1 MILLKEI
8 RYPSF
13 MGAKVLY
20 VGLWIGTMDWAVAVL
35 HRAKFI
41 LQGNC
46 LGIKA
51 IKAENY
57 RK

>member
-1 MILLKEI
+1 
-8 RYPSF
+8 

-20 VGLWIGTMDWAVAVL
+20 VGLDWAVAGL

-46 LGIKA
+46 LRIKA
-51 IKAENY
+51 IKVENY

>member
-1 MILLKEI
+1 
-8 RYPSF
+8 
-13 MGAKVLY
+13 MGAKVLN
-20 VGLWIGTMDWAVAVL
+20 VGLWIGTMDWAVAGL

-46 LGIKA
+46 LRIRA